1 VFHEEVKMSKK
12 LNRFDL
18 QKMKESGE
26 KVVWIT
32 AYDFATAQFA
42 EKAGM
47 DMILVGDSLGMC
59 IYGYEGTV
67 PVTMDQCIYHSEAV
81 RRGAPKTF
89 VIGDMPFL
97 SYQVSVED
105 SVRNA
110 GRFFK
115 EANVDAIK
123 LEGGLRVCPQIRAI
137 ADGGML
143 VMGHIGLTPQSSGQL
158 GGFKAQGRTAES
170 AVDVLKDAR
179 AVEEAGAFSLL
190 VEAVP
195 PEVCK
200 IITEELTIPV
210 YSIGAGIHADGQL
223 MISSDLLGVFQ
234 AFTPKFVKKY
244 ANLAEEITRAFE
256 VYVEDV
262 RKLRFPEDEHTYKMV
277 EGELPRLMEMLERK

>member
-1 VFHEEVKMSKK
+1 VYK
-12 LNRFDL
+12 R
-18 QKMKESGE
+18 Q
-26 KVVWIT
+26 
-32 AYDFATAQFA
+32 
-42 EKAGM
+42 
-47 DMILVGDSLGMC
+47 
-59 IYGYEGTV
+59 GYEGTV

-223 MISSDLLGVFQ
+223 MISSDVLGIFQ

-256 VYVEDV
+256 AYVEDV
-262 RKLRFPEDEHTYKMV
+262 RKLRFPEDDHTYKMV
-277 EGELPRLMEMLERK
+277 EGELPRLMEMLEGK

>member
-1 VFHEEVKMSKK
+1 VKKK

-18 QKMKESGE
+18 QKMKEAG
-26 KVVWIT
+26 KKAVWIT

-47 DMILVGDSLGMC
+47 DMLLVGDSLGMC
-59 IYGYEGTV
+59 IYGYEGTI

-81 RRGAPKTF
+81 RRAAPNTF

-105 SVRNA
+105 AVRNA

-115 EANVDAIK
+115 EANTDAVK
-123 LEGGLRVCPQIRAI
+123 LEGGLRVCPQIKAI

-143 VMGHIGLTPQSSGQL
+143 IMGHIGLTPQSSGQL
-158 GGFKAQGRTAES
+158 GGFKAQGRTADTALE
-170 AVDVLKDAR
+170 LIKDAQ
-179 AVEEAGAFSLL
+179 AIQDAGAFALL

-200 IITEELTIPV
+200 IIRDKLTIPV
-210 YSIGAGIHADGQL
+210 YSIGAGVDADGQL
-223 MISSDLLGVFQ
+223 MISSDLLGIFQ
-234 AFTPKFVKKY
+234 AFTPKFVKRY
-244 ANLAEEITRAFE
+244 ASVADEITRAFIA
-256 VYVEDV
+256 YVDDV
-262 RKLRFPEDEHTYKMV
+262 RNEAFPADEHTYKMV
-277 EGELPRLMEMLERK
+277 DGELVKLAERLK